1 MRKFVG
7 EISGN
12 IFIDGAMKHGTLE
25 IKDGVK
31 FTEGE
36 KRDTGK
42 VGTIM
47 PSFINAHTHIGDS
60 FITEVPLGDIPEIV
74 GPGGFKYRMLSSA
87 TDEVIIKGMERSMKI
102 MQETGTSAF
111 MDFRESGIHGLQL
124 LERAAKH
131 DVMPVPLGR
140 PDSTESDLGKII
152 DRCEGFAPSALN
164 DDDFFQLMSMKQLG
178 REKGKLFG
186 IHFSENLPENIDALM
201 RLSPDFIVHSIA
213 STDEDLDRIARAKIP
228 VVVTPRSN
236 IFYGKRPDYSRF
248 LHHGVKL
255 MLGTDNGMVAAPDMF
270 SEMCFLY
277 TYQRGIGIIS
287 PEEII
292 RMATEVPYEFL
303 ASHGIHPARA
313 YIFFPE
319 VELSPYEIVAKGS
332 YFRHET
338 IFV

>member
-1 MRKFVG
+1 MKYFTG

-36 KRDTGK
+36 RRNSGN
-42 VGTIM
+42 VGTLI

-60 FITEVPLGDIPEIV
+60 FITDVPAGDIPEIV

-87 TDEVIIKGMERSMKI
+87 TDDVIIGGMERSMRI

-111 MDFRESGIHGLQL
+111 MDFRESDIRGLEL

-140 PDSTESDLGKII
+140 PDSTTSDLGKII
-152 DRCEGFAPSALN
+152 DRCKGFAPSALN
-164 DDDFFQLMSMKQLG
+164 DDDFFQLMSMRHLS

-186 IHFSENLPENIDALM
+186 IHFSENLPEDMDALI

-213 STDEDLDRIARAKIP
+213 CSDEDLDRIAGANIP
-228 VVVTPRSN
+228 VVITPRSN

-255 MLGTDNGMVAAPDMF
+255 MLGTDNGMVAVPDMF
-270 SEMCFLY
+270 REMSFLY

-287 PEEII
+287 PEKII
-292 RMATEVPYEFL
+292 RMSTEVPYEFL
-303 ASHGIHPARA
+303 GSHGIHPARA

-319 VELSPYEIVAKGS
+319 VKLSPYEIVTKGS
-332 YFRHET
+332 YFRHEM